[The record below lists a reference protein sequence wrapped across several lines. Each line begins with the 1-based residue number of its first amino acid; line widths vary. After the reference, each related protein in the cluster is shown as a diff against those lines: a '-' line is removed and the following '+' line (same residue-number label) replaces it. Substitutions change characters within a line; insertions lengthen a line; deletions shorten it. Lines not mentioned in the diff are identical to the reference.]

1 MTREHTDLDVL
12 ASQTASLADD
22 VAALRADADA
32 RRADVEHF
40 ALLEVD
46 VVRDLAR
53 ISADLASVVT
63 HLRATP
69 YVADE
74 QALRLPGGSGSEVM
88 GYLDREPAA
97 DGSAYSD
104 FEDLFRGSREEV
116 QQRQQPYVAM
126 LSGPGP
132 VVDLGCGRGE
142 FLELLA
148 RADVPGWG
156 VDLDG
161 GMVAQA
167 RATGL
172 DARVGDIFEAL
183 GGLADAS
190 VSGVFSAQV
199 IEHLA
204 PPDMLRL
211 MVEVRRVL
219 TDDGVAVVETVNPH
233 SVRALR
239 FFWLD
244 LTHTIPVYPE
254 SALMMA
260 RTAGF
265 ACAAVYFPG
274 GSGDLSADLRDA
286 GDFALICA
294 DQPQRLV
301 DLGLVA
307 PLP

>member
-1 MTREHTDLDVL
+1 
-12 ASQTASLADD
+12 
-22 VAALRADADA
+22 
-32 RRADVEHF
+32 
-40 ALLEVD
+40 
-46 VVRDLAR
+46 
-53 ISADLASVVT
+53 
-63 HLRATP
+63 
-69 YVADE
+69 
-74 QALRLPGGSGSEVM
+74 
-88 GYLDREPAA
+88 
-97 DGSAYSD
+97 
-104 FEDLFRGSREEV
+104 
-116 QQRQQPYVAM
+116 M

-148 RADVPGWG
+148 RADIPAWG
-156 VDLDG
+156 VDLDD

-167 RATGL
+167 RAAGL

-183 GGLADAS
+183 EGLADGS

-211 MVEVRRVL
+211 MVEVQRVL

-233 SVRALR
+233 SVRAFR

-244 LTHTIPVYPE
+244 RTHTIPVYPE

-260 RTAGF
+260 RAAGF
-265 ACAAVYFPG
+265 ACAAVYFPDG
-274 GSGDLSADLRDA
+274 RGDLERRP
-286 GDFALICA
+286 ALTRATSPWCCA
-294 DQPQRLV
+294 NQPQRLV